1 MYNKTI
7 FSILVGILVIGITQI
22 SFAED
27 YQKTSS
33 IAVDEEKF
41 EHSSSK
47 YNYQQ
52 ITITGHIV
60 DYSRGQNVIIIIIDP
75 NESEEIIST
84 FASKKGDVYTL
95 LHITEDSKIGM
106 HQVILKYLGEEIAS
120 TSFEILENQ

>member
-41 EHSSSK
+41 EQPSSK

-52 ITITGHIV
+52 ITITGNIV
-60 DYSRGQNVIIIIIDP
+60 DYSRGQNVTIIIIDP

-95 LHITEDSKIGM
+95 LHITEDSQIGT
-106 HQVILKYLGEEIAS
+106 HQVILKYVGEEIAS

>member
-1 MYNKTI
+1 MYSKTI

-41 EHSSSK
+41 EQPSSK

-52 ITITGHIV
+52 ITITGDIV
-60 DYSRGQNVIIIIIDP
+60 DYSRGQNVTIIIIDP

-84 FASKKGDVYTL
+84 FASKKGDV
-95 LHITEDSKIGM
+95 
-106 HQVILKYLGEEIAS
+106 
-120 TSFEILENQ
+120 

>member
-1 MYNKTI
+1 MYSKTI

-33 IAVDEEKF
+33 IAVDEEKL
-41 EHSSSK
+41 EHPSSK

-95 LHITEDSKIGM
+95 LHITEDSKIGI

>member
-1 MYNKTI
+1 MYSKTI

-41 EHSSSK
+41 EQPSSK

-52 ITITGHIV
+52 ITITGHII
-60 DYSRGQNVIIIIIDP
+60 DYFRGQNVTIIIIDP

-95 LHITEDSKIGM
+95 LHITEDSQIGT
-106 HQVILKYLGEEIAS
+106 HQVILKYVGEEIAS